1 MAAEGDGSPDTSGR
15 RVELYV
21 RSLSYPVTYG
31 QRGGVIER
39 LQDLESAGLISGF
52 DVSVWGREL
61 VISGTTV
68 ATETGRRLIDRY
80 RTIRTWA
87 EGEPDAVDSPFE
99 VKRVDS
105 RITGDEYTAVVFP
118 FAIMAEFV
126 DSELVHVTPCTEDGA
141 LCSVTERLEVLEAR
155 GDVEGRSLERTVDSV
170 D

>member
-1 MAAEGDGSPDTSGR
+1 MALEGDDSPDSSSR

-31 QRGGVIER
+31 QRGSVVER
-39 LQDLESAGLISGF
+39 LEELKSAGRISEF
-52 DVSVWGREL
+52 DVTVWGREL

-80 RTIRTWA
+80 RTVQLWTER
-87 EGEPDAVDSPFE
+87 EPDDVDSPFE

-105 RITGDEYTAVVFP
+105 RITGERYTAVVFP
-118 FAIMAEFV
+118 VAVMAEFV
-126 DSELVHVTPCTEDGA
+126 DDELVHVAPCLEDGVS
-141 LCSVTERLEVLEAR
+141 CSVMDRLDALESG
-155 GDVEGRSLERTVDSV
+155 GDAEEHSLGRTVDSG